1 MTESG
6 NALRRTYFVSCRG
19 RLEEDIL
26 CVLQGT
32 PWDRLVLCLTRDA
45 WRRTYSV
52 SCRGCLE
59 TDLCC
64 AGDALRQTCSVSYKG
79 SLKTVFFWVL
89 QGTPW
94 DRLVLCRGRLE
105 TDLCCAGNALRQ
117 TCVVQ
122 GTPWDRIVLCRG
134 RLETNFFCVL
144 QWTPWD
150 GLILC
155 LAGDALRQPSSVLE
169 GICQLPA
176 KANSAELI
184 TALRRRLGEWK
195 YVPTY

>member
-1 MTESG
+1 MYECVSHKLRRVRWRSLGTPWDG
-6 NALRRTYFVSCRG
+6 LILCLAGDALRKTYYVSCRG
-19 RLEEDIL
+19 RLETDL
-26 CVLQGT
+26 FCVLQGT
-32 PWDRLVLCLTRDA
+32 PGGGLILCL
-45 WRRTYSV
+45 
-52 SCRGCLE
+52 
-59 TDLCC
+59 
-64 AGDALRQTCSVSYKG
+64 AGDALRQTCV
-79 SLKTVFFWVL
+79 V

-105 TDLCCAGNALRQ
+105 TELCCAGDALRQ
-117 TCVVQ
+117 TCS
-122 GTPWDRIVLCRG
+122 
-134 RLETNFFCVL
+134 VL

>member
-52 SCRGCLE
+52 SCRGC
-59 TDLCC
+59 
-64 AGDALRQTCSVSYKG
+64 
-79 SLKTVFFWVL
+79 
-89 QGTPW
+89 
-94 DRLVLCRGRLE
+94 LE